1 MSSSPSAPVEERK
14 KESSDDDT
22 AVPSAEPEKKEELL
36 WQVVADACTCASC
49 AQKRFMDD
57 DDSPPLL
64 LLLCERRKYGTAV
77 PSPEPEE
84 PEELWLTLADA
95 AMIARTEV
103 RYGDDSPL
111 PKTFT
116 DVLRSWRWQ
125 DDRKDPAPPPP
136 QSEEE
141 EHYITQEDM
150 CAIAQ
155 AEVRRHFMSFSS
167 LDERRG
173 KNDPRWKR

>member
-1 MSSSPSAPVEERK
+1 MSSPSLPPHVESMERK
-14 KESSDDDT
+14 KHSSPSPQPQPSVDG
-22 AVPSAEPEKKEELL
+22 AVPSTYVAPPPPPEPKEWLTL
-36 WQVVADACTCASC
+36 SDACTI
-49 AQKRFMDD
+49 AQAEVARRF
-57 DDSPPLL
+57 
-64 LLLCERRKYGTAV
+64 KT
-77 PSPEPEE
+77 
-84 PEELWLTLADA
+84 
-95 AMIARTEV
+95 
-103 RYGDDSPL
+103 GDDSPL

-136 QSEEE
+136 QSEEEE